1 MNFKDIGKGLK
12 KLGKSKIAKEITEDV
27 TEESLESI
35 TSGLLEKNSELLRSV
50 GNQWKKEAIDTV

>member
-35 TSGLLEKNSELLRSV
+35 TSG
-50 GNQWKKEAIDTV
+50 

>member
-27 TEESLESI
+27 TEDI
-35 TSGLLEKNSELLRSV
+35 TNEEDEL
-50 GNQWKKEAIDTV
+50 NIDEDE